1 MSALSTRP
9 ACQPTDASATGDPC
23 VVAAEGLEV
32 AYGPT
37 QALDGVD
44 VSIAAGEVVAV
55 VGASGSGKS
64 TLLHCLA
71 GLRVPDRGRVVFEGV
86 DLAELGDHGRSRIRL
101 RSMGVVFQF
110 GELLP
115 ELTLAENVAI
125 PLWVT
130 GHRRVESVASAQVHL
145 DALGIGHLAG
155 RYPGD
160 VSGGERQRAAI
171 ARSLVHR
178 PSVLFAD
185 EPTGSLDSVNAEN
198 VMEILIAQAREQNT
212 AVVLVTHEPRYAE
225 RCDRSLH
232 VLDGQIFDP

>member
-1 MSALSTRP
+1 MSTRSR
-9 ACQPTDASATGDPC
+9 CQQSDVSEAGDPC

-32 AYGPT
+32 AYGET
-37 QALDGVD
+37 RALDGVD
-44 VSIAAGEVVAV
+44 VSISAGEVVAV

-71 GLRVPDRGRVVFEGV
+71 GLRVPDRGRVVFEGA
-86 DLAELGDHGRSRIRL
+86 DLAGMGDLGRSRVRL
-101 RSMGVVFQF
+101 HSMGVVFQF

-115 ELTLAENVAI
+115 ELTVAENVAI

-130 GHRRVESVASAQVHL
+130 GHRRRESVAAAQVHL
-145 DALGIGHLAG
+145 DALGIGHLAA
-155 RYPGD
+155 RFPGD

-212 AVVLVTHEPRYAE
+212 AVVLVTHEARYAE
-225 RCDRSLH
+225 RCDRALH
-232 VLDGQIFDP
+232 VLDGQIFAQ